1 MSVRKRT
8 WVTAAGKSNEAW
20 VVDYVDQAGKRH
32 LRTFDKK
39 KVADAFHDTVRT
51 EVRDGI
57 HTADRDSITVAEA
70 GKLWL
75 ATGDQYGL
83 ERSTI
88 AEYRRIL
95 DRYIIPNLG
104 HIKLSRLSAPM
115 VQSFL
120 KRLMAGTDGKGDRLS
135 PSLARRIKTNLGM
148 LLADAQENGLVARNV
163 ARGSKRRRHGT
174 HEERGGKLKVGVDIP
189 TPSEI
194 RGLLEAAEGL
204 ARPFLMVAIFTGL
217 RASELRGLRWSDVDF
232 KKGELHVHQRADR
245 YHKIGPPKSKA
256 GERTVPIPPQVLGCL
271 REWKLA
277 CPKGQLDLVFP
288 TRIGTVESHPNIILR
303 VLTPTMIAAGVS
315 MIKKDRDGKIV
326 HDDEGKPIH
335 LPKYSGLHALRHFFA
350 SWCINRKTDGGLE
363 LPAKVVQ
370 ERLGHSTIVM
380 TLDRY
385 GHLFP
390 RGEDTAELA
399 AAERVLLG

>member
-1 MSVRKRT
+1 MSVRKRS
-8 WVTAAGKSNEAW
+8 WVTAAGTRSEAW

-39 KVADAFHDTVRT
+39 KIADAFHDTVRT
-51 EVRDGI
+51 EVRDGT

-95 DRYIIPNLG
+95 NRYIIPGLG

-115 VQSFL
+115 VQSLL

-189 TPSEI
+189 T
-194 RGLLEAAEGL
+194 
-204 ARPFLMVAIFTGL
+204 
-217 RASELRGLRWSDVDF
+217 
-232 KKGELHVHQRADR
+232 
-245 YHKIGPPKSKA
+245 
-256 GERTVPIPPQVLGCL
+256 
-271 REWKLA
+271 
-277 CPKGQLDLVFP
+277 
-288 TRIGTVESHPNIILR
+288 
-303 VLTPTMIAAGVS
+303 
-315 MIKKDRDGKIV
+315 
-326 HDDEGKPIH
+326 
-335 LPKYSGLHALRHFFA
+335 
-350 SWCINRKTDGGLE
+350 
-363 LPAKVVQ
+363 
-370 ERLGHSTIVM
+370 
-380 TLDRY
+380 
-385 GHLFP
+385 
-390 RGEDTAELA
+390 
-399 AAERVLLG
+399 